1 MQKHPSVRK
10 MQYTQMY
17 EALKEAG
24 ASSAKAKPMKA
35 VMKNR
40 QKSERI
46 KLAKAG
52 VSEEKRAKALQY
64 MGEGWTPEELAN
76 RVIKKS
82 SEKKWSSE
90 QEAWQHGCS

>member
-1 MQKHPSVRK
+1 

-24 ASSAKAKPMKA
+24 ASSAKTKPMKA
-35 VMKNR
+35 VMKR

-46 KLAKAG
+46 KVAKAG

-64 MGEGWTPEELAN
+64 MGEGW
-76 RVIKKS
+76 V
-82 SEKKWSSE
+82 
-90 QEAWQHGCS
+90 